1 MKLRRDIVTFL
12 HVAAQRYLKK
22 YYKFLLRNVYFYT
35 NLFPYA
41 SYNTFKIPVSLR
53 KKDIFITQSEF
64 IIRFL

>member
-22 YYKFLLRNVYFYT
+22 YCKFLLRNVYFYT

-53 KKDIFITQSEF
+53 KKGTIF
-64 IIRFL
+64 L